1 MKKFLSDTLRDTTIL
16 SVASL
21 VLGALLLFFPGI
33 SGRVIA
39 SLCAL
44 ALVVYGGVHT
54 VLYFMRRSPA
64 DMVRYHLAKGLVC
77 LLLGLYLLLR
87 PQVLLNFLPVAL
99 GLAVLVDSAVRL
111 QKAFDLARMKAPAWW
126 VVLLMALATGVL
138 GLVILL
144 NPFTV
149 AATLIMF
156 LGLGLLVNGLSDL
169 WTLRAV
175 RRQLKDLKD
184 DRQS

>member
-39 SLCAL
+39 ALCAL

-54 VLYFMRRSPA
+54 ALYFIRRSPD
-64 DMVRYHLAKGLVC
+64 DMVHYHLAKGLVC
-77 LLLGLYLLLR
+77 LLLGLFLLFR
-87 PQVLLNFLPVAL
+87 PQVLLNFLPIVL

-111 QKAFDLARMKAPAWW
+111 QKAFDLARMHHSAWW
-126 VVLLMALATGVL
+126 VVLLMALVTGAL
-138 GLVILL
+138 GLVILM
-144 NPFTV
+144 NPFAV
-149 AATLIMF
+149 ASTLIMF
-156 LGLGLLVNGLSDL
+156 MGVGLLVNGLSDL
-169 WTLRAV
+169 WALRAV
-175 RRQLKDLKD
+175 RRQLKDFRD
-184 DRQS
+184 DFRE